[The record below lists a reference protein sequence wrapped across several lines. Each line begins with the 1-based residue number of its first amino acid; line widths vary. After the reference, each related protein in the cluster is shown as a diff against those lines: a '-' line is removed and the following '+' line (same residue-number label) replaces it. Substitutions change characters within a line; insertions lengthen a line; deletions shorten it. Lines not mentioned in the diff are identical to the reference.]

1 MAACSR
7 LWNEED
13 RAVKFS
19 HWSRVVLAAAG
30 GALLVSSPAMAQ
42 FSKSWK
48 FLEAVRNKDGQEVSD
63 DLGDPS
69 TNLINTHDSTS
80 GQTAL
85 HIVTARRDLT
95 WMEFLIAKGA
105 EVDARDIHGETP
117 LVMATNLGFVEGV
130 QLLVAHGAKVD
141 EPSSTGETPL
151 IAAVHRHDL
160 ALMRVLL
167 AGGANADRTDNS
179 GRSARDY
186 AMLLGK
192 DNAVETLIESQAKTP
207 GTHSPTSYG
216 PHL

>member
-1 MAACSR
+1 MMAAA
-7 LWNEED
+7 
-13 RAVKFS
+13 AV
-19 HWSRVVLAAAG
+19 
-30 GALLVSSPAMAQ
+30 ALLVSSPAMAQ

-69 TNLINTHDSTS
+69 TNLINTHDSST

-105 EVDARDIHGETP
+105 EVDARDNHGVTP
-117 LVMATNLGFVEGV
+117 LVLATNLGFTEGV
-130 QLLVAHGAKVD
+130 TLLVAHGAKVD

-167 AGGANADRTDNS
+167 AGGANPDRADSS

-192 DNAVETLIESQAKTP
+192 DNAAVTLLDSQAQTRRS
-207 GTHSPTSYG
+207 HAADSYG

>member
-1 MAACSR
+1 M
-7 LWNEED
+7 
-13 RAVKFS
+13 KFS
-19 HWSRVVLAAAG
+19 HWSRAMMAAAAV
-30 GALLVSSPAMAQ
+30 ALLVSSPAMAQ

-69 TNLINTHDSTS
+69 TNLINTHDSST

-105 EVDARDIHGETP
+105 EVDARDNHGVTP
-117 LVMATNLGFVEGV
+117 LVLATNLGFTEGV
-130 QLLVAHGAKVD
+130 TLLVAHGAKVD

-167 AGGANADRTDNS
+167 AGGANPDRADSS

-192 DNAVETLIESQAKTP
+192 DNAAVTLLDSQAQTRRS
-207 GTHSPTSYG
+207 HAADSYG